1 MYHVIIIEDDPMVA
15 SINKQYVEV
24 TPEFRVDRIFK
35 NGSEALPYLKTNPTD
50 LIILDYY
57 TPVMNGGEFLDA
69 LHNAGLTP
77 SVIMVTSAND
87 TDIVRSLLNR
97 GITDYLVKPFEY
109 TRFKTALDRFTE
121 TKKYLEHSHG
131 GLGQHDIDRLFSVND
146 QRADAKPSLAKGL
159 NETTLAMIREYLQN
173 NRNGFFTSEQIAEQ
187 IHLSRITIRR
197 YMNYMV
203 DTGEIISTIDYKTGG
218 QADTPPNVA
227 SLFVPDK
234 KRSNYVFQ
242 TFLYAAIVCRK
253 LREKGKQQQVAPAL
267 LFIHRAATENYSPVI
282 ELKDGRKSKETVND
296 FEKYEPEFRE
306 ELKKLLEE
314 VFNPEHPFSQTITE
328 EKCEYCDFKA
338 LCKR

>member
-35 NGSEALPYLKTNPTD
+35 NGSEALPYLKANPAD

-109 TRFKTALDRFTE
+109 TRFKAALDRYTE

-146 QRADAKPSLAKGL
+146 QRADAKP
-159 NETTLAMIREYLQN
+159 
-173 NRNGFFTSEQIAEQ
+173 
-187 IHLSRITIRR
+187 
-197 YMNYMV
+197 
-203 DTGEIISTIDYKTGG
+203 
-218 QADTPPNVA
+218 
-227 SLFVPDK
+227 
-234 KRSNYVFQ
+234 
-242 TFLYAAIVCRK
+242 
-253 LREKGKQQQVAPAL
+253 
-267 LFIHRAATENYSPVI
+267 
-282 ELKDGRKSKETVND
+282 
-296 FEKYEPEFRE
+296 
-306 ELKKLLEE
+306 
-314 VFNPEHPFSQTITE
+314 
-328 EKCEYCDFKA
+328 
-338 LCKR
+338 